1 MQARLLTT
9 EGAFLESLSQTADAV
24 YAVCG
29 RSRAPASLL
38 ARIAAVSET
47 QRHRDLLGI
56 PGLRADA
63 ERESDRFFRAA
74 AESDPA
80 GAFAYTARVP
90 LSVPEYEDLQL
101 IFLLLVFRRSEPSAP
116 VLVLATD
123 AGTRRLFTAVFLQA
137 RTPRP
142 TRWPGLTAWLRLARS
157 ALRAA
162 VAPRIPAD
170 PRRVVIFTLGAA
182 VAEGRPDVYFGRFAE
197 QLNALAPVITVFL
210 AEGGRVRFP
219 RQPHALPMESFASWQ
234 DLLGTALD
242 TLAAA
247 WSRRRHAP
255 GLSDPV
261 HALLADY
268 LCGREI
274 ARGEPIMLE
283 LYQRVFSTMIR
294 RLRPQTVMFPLEC
307 RTWEKHLVAA
317 CRDGRVRC
325 SIGYQHS
332 SITPRHLAFRLDQDP
347 AGGRDLP
354 DRIITCGEVTADW
367 LAGRLPGLA
376 GRVTTGVALRSL
388 DGRPGEAARPAVLV
402 TLSSTR
408 AEAWALM
415 QATAFAARRLP
426 LPFFIRRHPAIAV
439 DDLFAQIRWEGSV
452 ELSSGRTL
460 LEDIGRSAF
469 IVYSSST
476 VALEGM
482 RFGRIPVFVDI
493 GDIPSGDPVGPGV
506 PCRFSAASPQELVAT
521 IERLAAMPPGE
532 MGRLRDAAR
541 DFGSRYLRAPD
552 EAGISGMAGLVASC

>member
-29 RSRAPASLL
+29 RSCAPASLL
-38 ARIAAVSET
+38 ARIESVGET
-47 QRHRDLLGI
+47 RRHRDLLGI
-56 PGLRADA
+56 SGLRAEA
-63 ERESDRFFRAA
+63 ERESARFFRAA

-80 GAFAYTARVP
+80 GDFAYTARVP

-101 IFLLLVFRRSEPSAP
+101 AFLLQALARSEPGTR
-116 VLVLATD
+116 VFVLATD
-123 AGTRRLFTAVFLQA
+123 GGVSRLFAALFLQGGA
-137 RTPRP
+137 PRP
-142 TRWPGLTAWLRLARS
+142 KRWPGIGAWLRLARS

-162 VAPRIPAD
+162 MAPGIATDPIRI
-170 PRRVVIFTLGAA
+170 VIVTLGAA
-182 VAEGRPDVYFGRFAE
+182 AAEGRPDVYFGRFAE
-197 QLNALAPVITVFL
+197 PLNALAPVITVFL

-219 RQPHALPMESFASWQ
+219 RTGRALPMESFVSWR
-234 DLLGTALD
+234 DLLQVAVNAVARAT
-242 TLAAA
+242 T
-247 WSRRRHAP
+247 RRHAAE
-255 GLSDPV
+255 GLSDPA
-261 HALLADY
+261 HALLAGY
-268 LCGREI
+268 LCGREV
-274 ARGEPIMLE
+274 ARGEPMMLA
-283 LYQRVFSTMIR
+283 LYQRAFSAMIR
-294 RLRPQTVMFPLEC
+294 KLRPQTVMFPLEC
-307 RTWEKHLVAA
+307 RTWEKHLVGA
-317 CRDGRVRC
+317 CRDGHVRC

-354 DRIITCGEVTADW
+354 DRIITCGEVTAGW

-402 TLSSTR
+402 SLSSTR

-415 QATAFAARRLP
+415 QATAFAARRIP

-439 DDLFAQIRWEGSV
+439 DDLFDQIRWEGAV
-452 ELSSGRTL
+452 ELSSGRSL

-482 RFGRIPVFVDI
+482 RSGRIPVFLDI
-493 GDIPSGDPVGPGV
+493 GDVPSGDPVGPGV
-506 PCRFSAASPQELVAT
+506 ACRFGAANPQELVM
-521 IERLAAMPPGE
+521 ILERLVAMPLEE
-532 MGRLRDAAR
+532 MEQLRAAAR

-552 EAGISGMAGLVASC
+552 EAGVSVMAALVASC